1 MEPSGEL
8 ALAAEFPAPDREQW
22 LGLVRSVLDK
32 SGADFGSLITTTY
45 DGIDVR
51 PLYTADDHAP
61 AAGFPGL
68 PPFTRAGRPQGAVD
82 GWDVRQQHRV
92 ADREAVMADLEN
104 GVTSLW
110 LKGLDPASYDDLL
123 ADVYLDLAPVVV
135 DAGADF
141 HAAGRAVL
149 RLWDQRPVLASE
161 VRGNVG
167 ADPLGVRARTGQP
180 ADFDALV
187 DLLPMARRFPGL
199 RLVVVDGLPFH
210 EAGGSDAEELG
221 ASLAAG
227 VAYLRQLTGAGL
239 SAAEAV
245 RLLEFRYA
253 ATADQF
259 LTIAKFRAA
268 RRLWARVTEVVGEP
282 APQLQ
287 HAVTSPAMMTR
298 RDPWV
303 NMLRTTVAC
312 FGAGLGGA
320 DAVTVLPFDSAIGLP
335 DDFSRRIARNTQS
348 LLLEESKLAGVI
360 DPAGGSWYVENLTDE
375 LARAAWS
382 WFREIEAAGG
392 LPEAFDLVADRIAAT
407 WEKRRA
413 NLADRTDAITGVSEF
428 PNLAE
433 QPVVRRPAPDEPAG
447 GHAART
453 SPAEN
458 AAQGSSAENAA
469 QGSSAESGAQD
480 SPVEHAQQGSSEKNA
495 AQNSPAENA
504 AQESPAGGPLNSF
517 SQGGTT
523 IPAARPLPRIRY
535 AQDWE
540 ALRDAADASP
550 ERPKVFLATLGPV
563 SAHTAR
569 ASFAANLFQAGGIET
584 PDAGPARTAEDVV
597 ERFRASGARIA
608 CLCGSEQSYAEL
620 AVPVAEALREAG
632 AERVLLAGRKSDA
645 RIDEYVFTGCRALD
659 VLERT
664 FDFLGVPR

>member
-8 ALAAEFPAPDREQW
+8 ALAAEFPTPDREQW
-22 LGLVRSVLDK
+22 LDLVQGVLRK

-45 DGIDVR
+45 DNIDVQ
-51 PLYTADDHAP
+51 PLYTAAERAP
-61 AAGFPGL
+61 DAGFPGL
-68 PPFTRAGRPQGAVD
+68 APFTRGSRPQGAVE

-110 LKGLDPASYDDLL
+110 LKGLDPASYDDVL
-123 ADVYLDLAPVVV
+123 ADVYLDLAPVIV

-141 HAAGRAVL
+141 LAAGRAML
-149 RLWDQRPVLASE
+149 RVWDQRPVLAGE

-167 ADPLGVRARTGQP
+167 ADPLGVQARTGQP
-180 ADFDALV
+180 ADLAALT
-187 DLLPMARRFPGL
+187 DLLGKAREFPEL

-227 VAYLRQLTGAGL
+227 VAYLRHLTEAGL
-239 SAAEAV
+239 DVAHAV

-268 RRLWARVTEVVGEP
+268 RRLWARVTEVAG
-282 APQLQ
+282 APSPQAQ

-320 DAVTVLPFDSAIGLP
+320 DAVTVLPFDHAIGLS

-360 DPAGGSWYVENLTDE
+360 DPAGGSWYVERLTDD
-375 LARAAWS
+375 LARAAWA

-392 LPEAFDLVADRIAAT
+392 LPKAFDLVADQIADT
-407 WEKRRA
+407 WARRRA
-413 NLADRTDAITGVSEF
+413 NLADRSDAITGVSEF

-433 QPVVRRPAPDEPAG
+433 QPVVRPPYPDEQPISRSAAPDRPGESL
-447 GHAART
+447 AASGQPSEGLVAR
-453 SPAEN
+453 
-458 AAQGSSAENAA
+458 AAQA
-469 QGSSAESGAQD
+469 
-480 SPVEHAQQGSSEKNA
+480 SP
-495 AQNSPAENA
+495 P
-504 AQESPAGGPLNSF
+504 GGPLDSL
-517 SQGGTT
+517 SQRGTT
-523 IPAARPLPRIRY
+523 IPVGRGRALPRVRY
-535 AQDWE
+535 AQDFE
-540 ALRDAADASP
+540 ALRDAADAAA

-563 SAHTAR
+563 AAHTAR
-569 ASFAANLFQAGGIET
+569 ATFAANLFQAGGIET
-584 PDAGPARTAEDVV
+584 PNAGPTKTVEDVV
-597 ERFRASGARIA
+597 AKFRESGARIA
-608 CLCGSEQSYAEL
+608 CVCGSESSYAEL
-620 AVPVAEALREAG
+620 AAPVAQALREAG
-632 AERVLLAGRKSDA
+632 AERVLLAGKKSEA
-645 RIDEYVFTGCRALD
+645 AIDEYVFTGCPALE
-659 VLERT
+659 VLEHT
-664 FDFLGVPR
+664 FDALGVQR